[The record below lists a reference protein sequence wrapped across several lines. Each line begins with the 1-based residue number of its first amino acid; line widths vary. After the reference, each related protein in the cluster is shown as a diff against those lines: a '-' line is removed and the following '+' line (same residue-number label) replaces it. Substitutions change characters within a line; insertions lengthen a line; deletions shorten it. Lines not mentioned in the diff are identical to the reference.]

1 MKKIMP
7 ILRSVAFLIGLG
19 VILGICDYCF
29 APSGYV
35 RFILHEMN
43 RKESNYDTMILGASH
58 ARSAINPEFLDE
70 QLGTNTLNAAIPGE
84 TVQDSYYMLKD
95 AYDSND
101 IKTVI
106 LDVDYQYWMEEQPTA
121 HFTKAFICQQM
132 KDLDVKLEYY
142 WDNKDTID
150 LRNVLTKRLSWD
162 CSPKSVKRNLKV
174 KGTKAYRDYTIEA
187 AGVDGKVEGADGP
200 YKGKGFFY
208 RVTFGGKPGGADY
221 IDLWVGRENAGIDP
235 NVKQQFEQIRDFCNE
250 KGIRL
255 ICVTSP
261 IAPSAMKKLG
271 MGKVHNTLQSAFAE
285 WGIEYYDFNMALMS
299 VVPRDDVDYGDLEG
313 HMGGELAEE
322 YSQVLAKLLKDLQ
335 DGSIDSKDYFYAS
348 FEEMYEN
355 MKSDYTKATGI
366 DWEGY

>member
-7 ILRSVAFLIGLG
+7 IIRCAGFLLGLA

-43 RKESNYDTMILGASH
+43 REEANYDTIILGASH
-58 ARSAINPEFLDE
+58 ARSAINPKYLDQE
-70 QLGTNTLNAAIPGE
+70 LGTNTLNAAIPGE
-84 TVQDSYYMLKD
+84 TVQDSYYILKD

-106 LDVDYQYWMEEQPTA
+106 LDVDYQYWMDEQPSSY
-121 HFTKAFICQQM
+121 FTKAFICQQM
-132 KDLDVKLEYY
+132 KDIDVKMQYFL
-142 WDNKDTID
+142 DNKDTLD
-150 LRNVLTKRLSWD
+150 LRNVFTKRLSWD
-162 CSPKSVKRNLKV
+162 CSLSSVKRNLSTKA
-174 KGTKAYRDYTIEA
+174 TKAYKDYTIEA
-187 AGVDGKVEGADGP
+187 AGVDGTVEGANGP
-200 YKGKGFFY
+200 YEGKGFFY

-221 IDLWVGRENAGIDP
+221 IDLWVGRDNAGIDE
-235 NVKQQFEQIRDFCNE
+235 NIKKQFTQIRDFCNE
-250 KGIRL
+250 KGIEL

-271 MGKVHNTLQSAFAE
+271 MGKVHDTLQKGFDE
-285 WGIEYYDFNMALMS
+285 WGVAYYDFNKALMS

-313 HMGGELAEE
+313 HMGGELANE
-322 YSQVLAKLLKDLQ
+322 YSQVLAKLLKDAQ
-335 DGSIDSKDYFYAS
+335 DSKIAESDYFYSS
-348 FEEMYEN
+348 FEEMYQN